1 MLKVAFSGKGGAG
14 KTTIASFF
22 IKALA
27 KDGMRV
33 LAVDCDP
40 VADLGRFLGIKDADR
55 ITPIVGMKDLINE
68 RTQTSLDRA
77 FYKLNP
83 KVDDIPDKFA
93 KKIGNIKLIV
103 MGTPRIG
110 GSGCMCPE
118 SSFLKALLSR
128 LLLQEDECVVM
139 DMEAGVEHLGRATA
153 SFVNHLFIITEP
165 TVSSIEVAKKISRLA
180 SDIKIKDIS
189 VILNKVRKNQD
200 IDFVKD
206 NISSLPLI
214 GSIPFAED
222 LLAYGMDKDI
232 TIEET
237 QGYKKVLEIEQKIL
251 KEELK

>member
-14 KTTIASFF
+14 KTTIASLF

-27 KDGMRV
+27 TDGMRV

-40 VADLGRFLGIKDADR
+40 VADLGRFLGIKDAER
-55 ITPIVGMKDLINE
+55 ITPIAEMKELINE
-68 RTQTSLDRA
+68 RTQAAYDRT

-83 KVDDIPDKFA
+83 KVEDIPDAFA

-103 MGTPRIG
+103 IGTPKAG

-165 TVSSIEVAKKISRLA
+165 TVSSIEAAKKISRLA
-180 SDIKIKDIS
+180 GDIKIKDIS

-214 GSIPFAED
+214 GSIPFAEN

-237 QGYKKVLEIEQKIL
+237 QVYRKVLEIEQKIFKEGL
-251 KEELK
+251 K

>member
-1 MLKVAFSGKGGAG
+1 
-14 KTTIASFF
+14 
-22 IKALA
+22 
-27 KDGMRV
+27 
-33 LAVDCDP
+33 
-40 VADLGRFLGIKDADR
+40 
-55 ITPIVGMKDLINE
+55 MKELINE
-68 RTQTSLDRA
+68 RTQASPDRA

-93 KKIGNIKLIV
+93 QKIGNIKLIV
-103 MGTPRIG
+103 MGAPRIG

-165 TVSSIEVAKKISRLA
+165 TVSSVEAAKKIARLA
-180 SDIKIKDIS
+180 GDIKIKDIS

-214 GSIPFAED
+214 GSIPFAQE
-222 LLAYGMDKDI
+222 LLAYGMDRDI
-232 TIEET
+232 IIEET
-237 QGYKKVLEIEQKIL
+237 QVYKKVIEIEQKIV
-251 KEELK
+251 KGELK